1 MNIETKKERVY
12 EAADYQDGAVY
23 STQVCIIGSGCGG
36 ATLAKR
42 LTDFGVNVIVLEQG
56 SYIPATKMDQRDL
69 NMMGKLYGERGMGT
83 ASDQSTQVLHGNNV
97 GGASVH
103 YWADSYRTPQDKLDS
118 WQQDY
123 GMQGHDMSDLAPAFD
138 DIEKSLNIHQAPDH
152 LFNNLNNKF
161 RSACKS
167 LSWHGHRVP
176 QARKH
181 CASSGHCMQG
191 CLYDA
196 KQSQMVTHIPTAIK
210 QGARVFAN
218 AKAGKLVSQGGTV
231 KQVRVDIMDSVRN
244 RASGKTMTIS
254 ADVVVVASGGFSSSY
269 YLMQQGMKKQLP
281 ALGKYFS
288 MNPSA
293 MVHSLFDEDIIQWR
307 NIPAA
312 WGIDEY
318 RQRRYQQGQ
327 YSEGGYL
334 LMPSQLQ
341 PAMLAGVLP
350 GIGKQHQ
357 DWMKNAPKIGG
368 TISWLDDIESEL
380 GEIRIKNNG
389 AREVHYPYGELTQKV
404 LKDSLVKQVALNF
417 EMGAKKVMVA
427 GAQGIE
433 LNSLN
438 EMKKLDDLM
447 MTSAGLYLAAPHPGG
462 GCRMGQDPKTSVV
475 GFDHRVHGWN
485 NLFVAD
491 SSVFPSSSSLDPS
504 LTIMAFSYIAADRIM
519 ESLNGVNK
527 MAVN

>member
-1 MNIETKKERVY
+1 MNIETNKERVY
-12 EAADYQDGAVY
+12 EAFDYQDGDSHA
-23 STQVCIIGSGCGG
+23 TQVCIIGSGCGG

-56 SYIPATKMDQRDL
+56 SYITASKMDQRDL
-69 NMMGKLYGERGMGT
+69 NMMGKLYGDRGMGT
-83 ASDQSTQVLHGNNV
+83 SSDQSTQILHGNNV

-118 WQQDY
+118 WQRDF
-123 GMQGHDMSDLAPAFD
+123 GMKGHDSDDLNSAFNQ
-138 DIEKSLNIHQAPDH
+138 IEKSLNILEAPDQ
-152 LFNNLNNKF
+152 LFNTLNKKV
-161 RSACKS
+161 RSASKA

-181 CASSGHCMQG
+181 CVGSGHCMQG

-196 KQSQMVTHIPTAIK
+196 KQSQMITHIPTAIK

-218 AKAGKLVSQGGTV
+218 ARAGKLVSQGGTV
-231 KQVRVDIMDSVRN
+231 KQVRVDIMDPVRGE
-244 RASGKTMTIS
+244 ASGKTMTI
-254 ADVVVVASGGFSSSY
+254 AAEVVVVAAGGFNSSY
-269 YLMQQGMKKQLP
+269 YLLQQGMKKQLP

-288 MNPSA
+288 MNPST
-293 MVHSLFDEDIIQWR
+293 MVHSMFDEDIIQWR

-341 PAMLAGVLP
+341 PALLAGTLP
-350 GIGKQHQ
+350 GFGQQHQ
-357 DWMKNAPKIGG
+357 DWMKYAPKIGG
-368 TISWLDDIESEL
+368 TIAWMDDIEDEL
-380 GEIRIKNNG
+380 GEIRLKSNG
-389 AREVHYPYGELTQKV
+389 ARDVYYPYGEKTQKV
-404 LKDSLVKQVALNF
+404 LKDSVIKQVTLNF
-417 EMGAKKVMVA
+417 EMGAKKVLVA
-427 GAQGIE
+427 GAQAIE
-433 LNSLN
+433 LTSVKQI
-438 EMKKLDDLM
+438 KKLDDLQL
-447 MTSAGLYLAAPHPGG
+447 TSAGLFLAAPHPGG
-462 GCRMGQDPKTSVV
+462 GCRMGGDAKNSVV

-527 MAVN
+527 QPIK